1 MSHGALSAEAHETLA
16 IAMNMVGG
24 RSNCG
29 EGGEDPARFRTRGT
43 ARDRNSRIKQI
54 ASGRFGVTPE
64 YCAYA
69 DELNIKMA
77 QGSKPGEGGQLP
89 GHKVSG
95 EIARLRFTQP
105 GVGLISPPPHHDIYS
120 IEDLAQLIYDLKQVN
135 PNTEVS
141 VKLVAEDNVGT
152 IAAGVAK
159 ALAEVVQISGANGG
173 TGASPLS
180 SIKNAGL
187 PWELGL
193 ADAQYTLIENGLRD
207 RVRVRVDGGFKTG
220 RDVMIAA
227 LLGADEYSFG
237 TAAMLAEGCIM
248 VRACHRDTCPTGIAT
263 QRPGLRAKFA
273 GTPKG
278 VATYMCYVAQEVR
291 ELLASLGLRSLDEAI
306 GRVDLLRQRSTGE
319 DRADALDMTP
329 LLREPTDGDAP
340 RRFVAHLPVQRP
352 RSELDA
358 RLLEDAFATVWEGGE
373 ITLDYE
379 IGNADRTIGAS
390 LGGAIGLE
398 FGQLFPPGSVTAR
411 FKGAAGQSFGAFLSE
426 GISLELHGEAQDYVG
441 KGMGGGRIVVRAP
454 DDDTGDPVLAGN
466 TVLYG
471 ATNGQLFVGGRVG
484 ERFCVRNSG
493 ATAVVEGAGDHACE
507 YMTGGTVVILG
518 EFGYNLGAGMTGG
531 QTYVYDPR
539 HLLVTRLNRQLV
551 DATLLDDEQADELAF
566 LVECHRELT
575 GSTVAAAMLDAWAT
589 HLPAFWRVAPVS
601 EVARIERVNE
611 GVLGTAR

>member
-1 MSHGALSAEAHETLA
+1 MRA
-16 IAMNMVGG
+16 
-24 RSNCG
+24 
-29 EGGEDPARFRTRGT
+29 
-43 ARDRNSRIKQI
+43 
-54 ASGRFGVTPE
+54 
-64 YCAYA
+64 
-69 DELNIKMA
+69 
-77 QGSKPGEGGQLP
+77 
-89 GHKVSG
+89 
-95 EIARLRFTQP
+95 
-105 GVGLISPPPHHDIYS
+105 PPHHDVYS

-135 PNTEVS
+135 PLAEVS

-152 IAAGVAK
+152 IAAGVTK

-193 ADAQYTLIENGLRD
+193 ADAQATLVEEGLRD
-207 RVRVRVDGGFKTG
+207 RVRLRVDGGFKTG
-220 RDVMIAA
+220 RDVVIAA

-273 GTPKG
+273 GTPEG
-278 VATYMCYVAQEVR
+278 VATYMIFIADEVR
-291 ELLASLGLRSLDEAI
+291 RILASLGFRSLDEAI
-306 GRVDLLRQRSTGE
+306 GRVECLHQRATG
-319 DRADALDMTP
+319 DARADSLTLDP
-329 LLREPTDGDAP
+329 LLRVPDDASAP
-340 RRFVAHLPVQRP
+340 RHFVRHLPVQRP

-358 RLLEDAFATVWEGGE
+358 RLLQDSFAAMWEGDDLE
-373 ITLDYE
+373 LDYE
-379 IGNADRTIGAS
+379 ITNADRTIGAS

-398 FGQLFPPGSVTAR
+398 FGAGAPPGSISAR
-411 FKGAAGQSFGAFLSE
+411 FSGSAGQSFGAFLSS
-426 GISLELHGEAQDYVG
+426 GVALELVGEAQDYVG
-441 KGMGGGRIVVRAP
+441 KGMGGGRIVVRPPA
-454 DDDTGDPVLAGN
+454 DDAGNPVLAGN

-471 ATNGQLFVGGRVG
+471 ATGGELFVAGRVG

-531 QTYVYDPR
+531 QAFVYDPT

-551 DATLLDDEQADELAF
+551 DASLVDDAQAAELRFWVELHHGLADSSAAAGLLDEWE
-566 LVECHRELT
+566 
-575 GSTVAAAMLDAWAT
+575 DAVRW
-589 HLPAFWRVAPVS
+589 FWRVAPVG
-601 EVARIERVNE
+601 EVARIERANE